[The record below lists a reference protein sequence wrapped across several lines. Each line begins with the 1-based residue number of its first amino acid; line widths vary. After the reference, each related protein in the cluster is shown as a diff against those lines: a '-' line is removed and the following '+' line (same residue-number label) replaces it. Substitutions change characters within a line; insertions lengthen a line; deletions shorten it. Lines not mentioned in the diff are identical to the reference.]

1 MASSQI
7 LSGFNNHFF
16 DFLDDIIRV
25 FPDNLDIQTCK
36 NTLVMIRKA
45 NPKIIIKI
53 WKTHVVDR
61 YGEKIDE
68 GDLEYFI
75 NKDYSSDVAET
86 GNIKTIT
93 DAIDKVRKPLQHM
106 SKDEKEKTL
115 KYLQNLKKLCCLYSE
130 NI

>member
-1 MASSQI
+1 MC
-7 LSGFNNHFF
+7 
-16 DFLDDIIRV
+16 LDLIATVI
-25 FPDNLDIQTCK
+25 NIYIQTCK